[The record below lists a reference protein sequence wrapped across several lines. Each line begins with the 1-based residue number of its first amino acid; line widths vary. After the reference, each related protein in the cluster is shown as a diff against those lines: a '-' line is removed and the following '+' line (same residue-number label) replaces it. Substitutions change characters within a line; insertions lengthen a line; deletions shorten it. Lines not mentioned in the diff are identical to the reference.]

1 VLAVVVGS
9 LGVVVGT
16 SLVVVSPVMAL
27 AATAVD

>member
-1 VLAVVVGS
+1 MLVVVVGS

-27 AATAVD
+27 VAVAVD